1 MTANK
6 MDKEK
11 LFRDPVHN
19 YIKIPSSLCSDF
31 IDTYLFQR
39 LRAIEQTSMRCLYP
53 GARHDRFIHSLG
65 TYHLATQIY
74 SVLEND
80 IATHCNDNQELL
92 DALKNSKKTQKMTK
106 NSRNDLTDVKIV
118 LLS

>member
-6 MDKEK
+6 IDKEK

-31 IDTYLFQR
+31 IDTELFQR
-39 LRAIEQTSMRCLYP
+39 LRSIEQTSIRCLYP

-80 IATHCNDNQELL
+80 IVAYCKDKIAPCNAEFFFKKDKKYFLHCRFI
-92 DALKNSKKTQKMTK
+92 T
-106 NSRNDLTDVKIV
+106 
-118 LLS
+118 